1 MQTNVTFRHIDPS
14 EALRTYA
21 EEKIS
26 RIKKYLEEP
35 IEAHVVLR
43 VEKFRHIAEVL
54 IVANGMRINGS
65 EETDD
70 MYSAIDLVAD
80 TIESQVRKGKDK
92 SRRRKP
98 VNTGKDFS
106 GATAIPAAPELEHGE
121 TETRVIRT
129 EQVYAKPMDVEE
141 AVMQLNISNGE
152 FMVFTN
158 RHTNRINVLYHRK
171 DGNYGL
177 IETIG

>member
-1 MQTNVTFRHIDPS
+1 MQINVTFRHVEPS
-14 EALRTYA
+14 LALRTYV
-21 EEKIS
+21 EDKVS

-54 IVANGMRINGS
+54 ILANGMRINGK

-80 TIESQVRKGKDK
+80 TIEGQVRKGKDK

-98 VNTGKDFS
+98 VNTGKDL
-106 GATAIPAAPELEHGE
+106 TAPVDLPVASAADDDKES
-121 TETRVIRT
+121 RVIRA
-129 EQVYAKPMDVEE
+129 EQVYAKPMDVDE
-141 AVMQLNISNGE
+141 AVMELSLSSGE

-158 RHTNRINVLYHRK
+158 RLTNRVNVLYHRK
-171 DGNYGL
+171 DGHYGL
-177 IETIG
+177 IETMS

>member
-1 MQTNVTFRHIDPS
+1 MQINVTFRHVEPS
-14 EALRTYA
+14 LALRTYV
-21 EEKIS
+21 EDKVS

-54 IVANGMRINGS
+54 ILANGMRVNGR

-80 TIESQVRKGKDK
+80 TIEGQVRKGKDK

-98 VNTGKDFS
+98 VNTGKDLTTPVDVPVAA
-106 GATAIPAAPELEHGE
+106 ATVEDKESRG
-121 TETRVIRT
+121 IRA
-129 EQVYAKPMDVEE
+129 EQIHAKPMDVDE
-141 AVMQLNISNGE
+141 AVMQLNLSNGE

-158 RHTNRINVLYHRK
+158 RVTNQINVLYHRNY
-171 DGNYGL
+171 GHYGL
-177 IETIG
+177 IETMS

>member
-1 MQTNVTFRHIDPS
+1 MQINVTFRHVEPS
-14 EALRTYA
+14 LALRTYV
-21 EEKIS
+21 EDKVS

-54 IVANGMRINGS
+54 ILANGMRINGK

-80 TIESQVRKGKDK
+80 TIEGQVRKGKDK

-98 VNTGKDFS
+98 VNTGKDL
-106 GATAIPAAPELEHGE
+106 TAPVDLPAAEAADDDKES
-121 TETRVIRT
+121 RIIRA
-129 EQVYAKPMDVEE
+129 EQVYAKPMDVDE
-141 AVMQLNISNGE
+141 AVVELSLSSSE

-158 RHTNRINVLYHRK
+158 RLTNRINVLYHRK
-171 DGNYGL
+171 DGHYGL
-177 IETIG
+177 IETMS